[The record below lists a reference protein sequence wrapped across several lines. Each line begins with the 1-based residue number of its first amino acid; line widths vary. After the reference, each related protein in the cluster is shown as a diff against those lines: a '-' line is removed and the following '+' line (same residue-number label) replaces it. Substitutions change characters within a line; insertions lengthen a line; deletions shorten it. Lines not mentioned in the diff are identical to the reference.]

1 MAQFSNITN
10 TTVVINQPAVVAG
23 IKLLHGTKDGSR
35 DWTTGLCGCFENICS
50 LCGAFWCLPCV
61 LCSLSTRLG
70 DCLCMPFCI
79 PDALVAMRT
88 RTRTLGD
95 IRGTICMDCVATAFC
110 WPCVV
115 CQMDRE
121 LTAMGL

>member
-1 MAQFSNITN
+1 MEQFSNVSN
-10 TTVVINQPAVVAG
+10 TTVVINQPAVVVG
-23 IKLLHGTKDGSR
+23 PKLLLGTKDGSR

-50 LCGAFWCLPCV
+50 LFGTCCCLPCM
-61 LCSLSTRLG
+61 LCSLSVRLG
-70 DCLCMPFCI
+70 DCLCMPLCV
-79 PDALVAMRT
+79 PDAVVAMRA

-95 IRGTICMDCVATAFC
+95 IRGTICMDYVTTAWC
-110 WPCVV
+110 GPCVV